1 MTQSTQIPETTH
13 IPMTFRPRGGKT
25 VIVLPDGSR
34 GVVRREATIDNT
46 MIKVIARG
54 FRWQRLLYDGTYATI
69 EDLAAAEKINPSYVS
84 RILRLAYLSPKVVQA
99 ILDGSHPAW
108 LTMRDLLEP
117 FPMDWREQEQKL
129 MAQFRSSTSS
139 ASHRT

>member
-1 MTQSTQIPETTH
+1 MTQAAQMPGTTH

-34 GVVRREATIDNT
+34 GVFRREATIDNT

-54 FRWQRLLYDGTYATI
+54 FRWQRLLYDGTYVTI

-84 RILRLAYLSPKVVQA
+84 RILRLAYLSPRVVEA
-99 ILDGSHPAW
+99 ILDGKHPAR
-108 LTMRDLLEP
+108 LTMKHLLEP
-117 FPMDWREQEQKL
+117 FPTDWKQQEKKL
-129 MAQFRSSTSS
+129 LAQFRT
-139 ASHRT
+139 